1 MTMEIG
7 KVQQI
12 PLSSIDAGQR
22 LRVVDEAHVAALA
35 ESIAE
40 LGLMQAIE
48 VREVDG
54 RYVLIAGAH
63 RLEAARRCGLESV
76 EVRVVSGIDDDEALL
91 REIDENLARHD
102 LNPLDRAASYAE
114 RKRVYEKLH
123 PGAKNGAAGLQVIE
137 KGQTAKIAI
146 WTPALSFA
154 AAAAQETGA
163 AERSIRRA
171 VQIYERLDPAV
182 RARIA
187 GTALARREGEL
198 FKLSAL
204 SPSEQARVA
213 DILLAKDGPAKK
225 VKDAVD
231 WIRDRRAVAPVTDKW
246 LGRMIDGWGRG
257 SARDRRNFLTHL
269 HGRGE
274 IKAFLAAQW
283 PEDAE

>member
-1 MTMEIG
+1 M
-7 KVQQI
+7 
-12 PLSSIDAGQR
+12 
-22 LRVVDEAHVAALA
+22 
-35 ESIAE
+35 
-40 LGLMQAIE
+40 
-48 VREVDG
+48 
-54 RYVLIAGAH
+54 
-63 RLEAARRCGLESV
+63 SV
-76 EVRVVSGIDDDEALL
+76 TIW
-91 REIDENLARHD
+91 
-102 LNPLDRAASYAE
+102 NPD
-114 RKRVYEKLH
+114 
-123 PGAKNGAAGLQVIE
+123 GAAGLQVIE